1 MSLKKTQ
8 SEALTYN
15 KMRPVNAKA
24 LPIIAFA
31 LTGRIVLLG
40 FILCVGRESDVPLIN
55 LIGGYL
61 ISCSPHKT
69 VSLERTGRTGYGEL
83 S

>member
-1 MSLKKTQ
+1 
-8 SEALTYN
+8 
-15 KMRPVNAKA
+15 MRPVDAKA

-40 FILCVGRESDVPLIN
+40 FILRVGQESDVLLIN

-61 ISCSPHKT
+61 ISCSFHLT
-69 VSLERTGRTGYGEL
+69 VCIVRTGRTSCGEL
-83 S
+83 GSAFCIGNAKIIS

>member
-15 KMRPVNAKA
+15 KMRPVDAKA

-40 FILCVGRESDVPLIN
+40 FILRVGQGVRRSA
-55 LIGGYL
+55 Y
-61 ISCSPHKT
+61 
-69 VSLERTGRTGYGEL
+69 
-83 S
+83 

>member
-1 MSLKKTQ
+1 MNHKKPQ

-40 FILCVGRESDVPLIN
+40 FILRVGREYDVQAD
-55 LIGGYL
+55 
-61 ISCSPHKT
+61 
-69 VSLERTGRTGYGEL
+69 
-83 S
+83 

>member
-1 MSLKKTQ
+1 MSLKEPQ

-15 KMRPVNAKA
+15 KMRPVDAKA

-40 FILCVGRESDVPLIN
+40 LIMR
-55 LIGGYL
+55 
-61 ISCSPHKT
+61 
-69 VSLERTGRTGYGEL
+69 RTGVRRSAYYKIGVI
-83 S
+83 

>member
-1 MSLKKTQ
+1 
-8 SEALTYN
+8 
-15 KMRPVNAKA
+15 MRPVNAKA

-40 FILCVGRESDVPLIN
+40 FSYAPDGSKTCKLIN

-69 VSLERTGRTGYGEL
+69 VS
-83 S
+83 

>member
-1 MSLKKTQ
+1 
-8 SEALTYN
+8 
-15 KMRPVNAKA
+15 MRPVDAKA

-40 FILCVGRESDVPLIN
+40 FILCVGRESDVPLVN
-55 LIGGYL
+55 LIGDYL

-69 VSLERTGRTGYGEL
+69 VFIVRTGRTAYETSFLKATKKCVCVSL

>member
-1 MSLKKTQ
+1 
-8 SEALTYN
+8 
-15 KMRPVNAKA
+15 MRPVNAKA

-40 FILCVGRESDVPLIN
+40 FILRVGQESDVLLIN

-69 VSLERTGRTGYGEL
+69 VSLDKIGRTAY